1 MLRRDGVETMLTYHI
16 AARRA
21 PTKLE
26 GKLDQSLAVVDFRQ
40 TGSLSVTESA
50 GMNHGLQQLKCSA
63 EALLQCETVLS
74 ATGSLID

>member
-1 MLRRDGVETMLTYHI
+1 MFSCHG

-40 TGSLSVTESA
+40 TGSFSVTESA
-50 GMNHGLQQLKCSA
+50 GMTHGLQQLKCSA
-63 EALLQCETVLS
+63 EVLLQGDSVN
-74 ATGSLID
+74 